1 MNALAKVCDGRVKH
15 WPQMLPNALWA
26 DHTTHSH
33 VTDYMLIELMTGQAP
48 VMPIET
54 AIATWTL
61 LPWKEEM
68 SHEDLL
74 IIRIKQLERKL
85 EDIKN
90 ALI

>member
-1 MNALAKVCDGRVKH
+1 MAIER
-15 WPQMLPNALWA
+15 MS
-26 DHTTHSH
+26 TTW
-33 VTDYMLIELMTGQAP
+33 VTM
-48 VMPIET
+48 
-54 AIATWTL
+54 
-61 LPWKEEM
+61 PWKEEM